1 MLKLSHPITS
11 INGFKIGDK
20 VRLKD
25 GDGRPH
31 IIQSF
36 SIDGIKEFF
45 FEVQFEDGTETML
58 NNIAPLPS
66 NLDEAAED
74 YAWQNTIVNEENR
87 PHSVVEHEFTKDTFK
102 AGAEWMARQEKT
114 VEGYISIRGKRSLI
128 TVLDRLEKFKFGDKV
143 IVQIRKE
150 Q

>member
-1 MLKLSHPITS
+1 MLKLSQPITS

-31 IIQSF
+31 FIKSF

-45 FEVQFEDGTETML
+45 FVVQFVDGTEAML
-58 NNIAPLPS
+58 DNISPLPS
-66 NLDEAAED
+66 NLDEAARYYEEHRGPAAD
-74 YAWQNTIVNEENR
+74 SDNEECR
-87 PHSVVEHEFTKDTFK
+87 KAFK
-102 AGAEWMARQEKT
+102 AGAEWMA
-114 VEGYISIRGKRSLI
+114 GRGWKGEQCIGLYDAEYDQVMTPWDFRAKLKDGEECLI
-128 TVLDRLEKFKFGDKV
+128 
-143 IVQIRKE
+143 IRKK